1 MEQIEIIKREFTTK
15 LEKEY
20 KDSIFLQ
27 YNGLYDDAIIGI
39 TTNRRIV
46 YNYFELQNRF
56 CLDYLS
62 GICNFEDD
70 ITLTSGQENYIEES
84 VISIENHAKKR
95 YKEKSPVFC
104 KDKHF
109 ITEILPTLK
118 ENNKS
123 HFEIE

>member
-1 MEQIEIIKREFTTK
+1 MKQIEIIKRDFTNK

-20 KDSIFLQ
+20 QDSVFLQ
-27 YNGLYDDAIIGI
+27 YNGLYDDAIIGV

-46 YNYFELQNRF
+46 YNYFEVWKLF
-56 CLDYLS
+56 CCDYLCS
-62 GICNFEDD
+62 ICDFKED
-70 ITLTSGQENYIEES
+70 ITLTTGQENYIEES
-84 VISIENHAKKR
+84 VIMIQNHAKKK

-104 KDKHF
+104 NDKHF

-118 ENNKS
+118 ENNRS